1 VLISGVHK
9 GPPEVKN
16 PHRLF
21 LIWFRFGF
29 PRKEAIQ
36 ISGHKTRAIFD
47 RYNIVDNRDINNPG
61 KALASY
67 LKGQKK

>member
-29 PRKEAIQ
+29 PQKEAIQ

-47 RYNIVDNRDINNPG
+47 RYDIVSGRDIEDAG
-61 KALASY
+61 KKLE
-67 LKGQKK
+67 KVPW